1 MAKQPAKKQPAK
13 TVKRQPP
20 KSRPPKAVKQP
31 TTKPVASAKPT
42 PVAAI
47 LATGAYIPR
56 TRIERRMIAEM
67 WSGPAVPGE
76 RSLAASDEDSIT
88 MAVEAGLNCLT
99 GWDLRQ
105 IDGLYFASTSAPYAQ
120 RQAATIVASAMDL
133 REDVVTMDF
142 ADSLRAGT
150 AALRAA
156 RDAVA
161 SGSARLVLVVCADR
175 RAAEPES
182 PFEQIFGDGAAA
194 VLVGPEDASAIAAI
208 ETIVSVNED
217 VTMGWRRTEDRFV
230 RSYNPKHEMDFGFTA
245 PLVRALLSATAE
257 AGIDPGEARLA
268 IPSPD
273 GRAQFKVAREAGV
286 PLDRIADSLV
296 LAIGVL
302 GTPAAFISLISALE
316 VAKDGEV
323 VLLGA
328 AGEGADVVVL
338 RVRSGLAPDAWR
350 PARLFED
357 RRLVS
362 SYGDL
367 VRANKLMDLP
377 TPLILSSPIT
387 AWRDRAQDLNLHGM
401 RCTSCKLVQFPIGRV
416 CQRCKAKDQREEIPL
431 ARRGTLF
438 TYTFDHV
445 VAATYST
452 IPVTRAIVDLEGGGR
467 FLTSVT
473 DVDPDDVFIG
483 MPVELSLRRVNDGG
497 GFKNYY
503 WKARPAAGAA
513 TAKKEGAA

>member
-1 MAKQPAKKQPAK
+1 MAKDPVKKQPAK
-13 TVKRQPP
+13 PD
-20 KSRPPKAVKQP
+20 
-31 TTKPVASAKPT
+31 ASAKARPA
-42 PVAAI
+42 AAI

-76 RSLAASDEDSIT
+76 RSLAASDEDAIT
-88 MAVEAGLNCLT
+88 MAVEAALNCVR
-99 GWDLRQ
+99 GRDLRE
-105 IDGLYFASTSAPYAQ
+105 IDGLYFASTSAPYAE
-120 RQAATIVASAMDL
+120 RQAATIVAAAMDL

-156 RDAVA
+156 RDAVV
-161 SGSARLVLVVCADR
+161 SGAARRVLVVCADR

-194 VLVGPEDASAIAAI
+194 VLVGREDVSAIASI
-208 ETIVSVNED
+208 ETIVSVTED

-245 PLVRALLSATAE
+245 PLVRALLAATEE
-257 AGIDPGEARLA
+257 AGVDPAEARLA

-273 GRAQFKVAREAGV
+273 GRAQFKVAREAGI
-286 PLDRIADSLV
+286 PLDRIADPLV

-302 GTPAAFISLISALE
+302 GTPAAFIALISALE
-316 VAKDGEV
+316 AARTGET

-328 AGEGADVVVL
+328 AGEGADVAVL
-338 RVRSGLAPDAWR
+338 RVCSGLVPDAWR
-350 PARLFED
+350 PASVFED

-377 TPLILSSPIT
+377 APLILSSPIT
-387 AWRDRAQDLNLHGM
+387 AWRNRAQDLNLHGM
-401 RCTSCKLVQFPIGRV
+401 RCTSCGLVQFPIGRV
-416 CQRCKAKDQREEIPL
+416 CQRCKTKDRREEVPL
-431 ARRGTLF
+431 AHRGTLF

-452 IPVTRAIVDLEGGGR
+452 IPVTRAIVDLEGGAR

-473 DVDPDDVFIG
+473 DVAPEDVFIG
-483 MPVELSLRRVNDGG
+483 MPVELALRRVNDGG

-513 TAKKEGAA
+513 AAKKEGAA